1 MRNVEVEVTLKG
13 GQSHSCIVASD
24 SPLLQDLYVG
34 LAASAL
40 SSGQAPATLIQLP
53 IEDGRAAFSFMSTSI
68 QSLTTRPAVLIQS
81 PGVQSGLGS
90 SQAMPASPPYV
101 RIEDFLTP
109 GENEELLRYAIENE
123 ERYEGSSVISGK
135 GATKD
140 DKVRKSRVLF
150 AIRGSRWKQVFV
162 ERLKLHL
169 PHALATLGVPRFD
182 IEDTEIQLTASND
195 GDFFRRHADADQ
207 NNENVSP
214 RTVTFVYYLYRTPK
228 PFRGGDLLFYPNN
241 AGTTADKGSGIIT
254 VSPQNNCLISF
265 ASNRWHEVDMVSCP
279 TGAFADSR
287 FTVNGWLRRR
297 R

>member
-13 GQSHSCIVASD
+13 GQSHSCIVASN

-34 LAASAL
+34 LAALA
-40 SSGQAPATLIQLP
+40 SGQAPATLIQLP

-81 PGVQSGLGS
+81 PGVQAVLG

-123 ERYEGSSVISGK
+123 ERYEGSSIISGN

-140 DKVRKSRVLF
+140 DKARKSRVLF
-150 AIRGSRWKQVFV
+150 AIRDSRWKQVFV

-169 PHALATLGVPRFD
+169 PHVLATLNVPRFD
-182 IEDTEIQLTASND
+182 IADTEIQLTASNA
-195 GDFFRRHADADQ
+195 GDFFRCHADADQ

-214 RTVTFVYYLYRTPK
+214 RTVTFVYYLNRTPK
-228 PFRGGDLLFYPNN
+228 PFRGGDLLFYPDN

-287 FTVNGWLRRR
+287 FTVNGWLRRSR
-297 R
+297 

>member
-1 MRNVEVEVTLKG
+1 MRNVEIEVTLKG
-13 GQSHSCIVASD
+13 GQRHSCIVASD

-81 PGVQSGLGS
+81 PDVKADLCS
-90 SQAMPASPPYV
+90 SQAMPATPYV
-101 RIEDFLTP
+101 RIEDFFTP

-150 AIRGSRWKQVFV
+150 AIRDSRWKQVFV

-169 PHALATLGVPRFD
+169 PHVLATLGVLRCDF
-182 IEDTEIQLTASND
+182 EDTEFQLTASND

-207 NNENVSP
+207 NNESISP
-214 RTVTFVYYLYRTPK
+214 RTVTFVYYLNRTPK

-241 AGTTADKGSGIIT
+241 VGTIADKGSGIIT
-254 VSPQNNCLISF
+254 VSPQNNCLILFS
-265 ASNRWHEVDMVSCP
+265 SNQWHEVDMVSCP